1 MRHLKIVMIVIVTA
15 LLLSCFG
22 SNKYQMASEKDGNL
36 SFVDSQSGKV
46 YYVNKSGNIVDVV
59 DLDIPVA
66 SIQTIKAAKEK
77 QDAAQKNRDMGAQ
90 PISGTKFTLTL
101 KTRYYKDKL
110 LYILEMRPFDETA
123 AYKAGT
129 IRVNLIDA
137 TGFTLET
144 IEPQAWFT
152 SVDNKGNK
160 ISEATTGS
168 IPMTL
173 DNFLEVDGWSP
184 MWRF

>member
-1 MRHLKIVMIVIVTA
+1 MLRKRTA
-15 LLLSCFG
+15 T
-22 SNKYQMASEKDGNL
+22 
-36 SFVDSQSGKV
+36 SG
-46 YYVNKSGNIVDVV
+46 
-59 DLDIPVA
+59 
-66 SIQTIKAAKEK
+66 AA
-77 QDAAQKNRDMGAQ
+77 
-90 PISGTKFTLTL
+90 PSGTKFTLTL

-110 LYILEMRPFDETA
+110 LYILEMKPFDETA

-129 IRVNLIDA
+129 VRANLIDA

-173 DNFLEVDGWSP
+173 DNFLEVNGWSP